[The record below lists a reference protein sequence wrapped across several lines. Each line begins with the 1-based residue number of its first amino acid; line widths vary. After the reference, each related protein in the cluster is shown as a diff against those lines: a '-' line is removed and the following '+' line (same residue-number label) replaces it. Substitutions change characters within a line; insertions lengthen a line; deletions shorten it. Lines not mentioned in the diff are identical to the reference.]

1 MADSMG
7 SHLQRQTVFR
17 SDKKWVYRIPSLFYE
32 GETKTLLAFS
42 EQRGSSNDASS
53 KYLVMSRGRLKEED
67 NSIEWSEPERVEKAH
82 LHGHRPMNPCP
93 LYEKTSKTLFLFF
106 ICVEGTYP
114 EWMQIFFNR
123 NKARLCYIK
132 SNDGGQSWSEVTDL
146 TDVLS
151 EIGTWA
157 TFAVGPG
164 HGIQTESGRL
174 IVPMYRYVWNTLCYQ
189 PPNALYLFSENKG
202 VNWHLSSIIKKESLE
217 CEMAEVSDDTGL
229 KYIYCNARSRK
240 SYRVEALDK
249 NDGAGFTVLKQDET
263 LVEEGCHGS
272 VVSFPAQS
280 QVTHDG
286 DQSQNLNKWLLFSHP
301 SHKSKRIDLGVYLNE
316 TPLLAK
322 TWSKPWIMNSGPSGY
337 SDLAY
342 IGEGRFVCLFECGES
357 SEIEQ
362 IASVVFSYSDIK
374 RRIEVDDQE

>member
-1 MADSMG
+1 MTDSTG
-7 SHLQRQTVFR
+7 SHLQRQTVFK
-17 SDKKWVYRIPSLFYE
+17 SDRKRVYRIPSLFYE
-32 GETKTLLAFS
+32 RESETLLAFA
-42 EQRGSSNDASS
+42 EQRKSYKDASS
-53 KYLVMSRGRLKEED
+53 KHLVMSRGRLKEEN
-67 NSIEWSEPERVEKAH
+67 NSIEWSAPTRVEKAH

-106 ICVEGTYP
+106 ICVEGNYS
-114 EWMQIFFNR
+114 EFYQIHFNK

-151 EIGTWA
+151 EIRTWA

-174 IVPMYRYVWNTLCYQ
+174 IVPMYRYVWRTLCDQ
-189 PPNALYLFSENKG
+189 PPNALYLFSNDQG
-202 VNWHLSSIIKKESLE
+202 VNWHLSSIIEKESLE

-229 KYIYCNARSRK
+229 KYIYCNARCK
-240 SYRVEALDK
+240 ESYRVEALDR
-249 NDGAGFTVLKQDET
+249 AGFTVLEQDET

-280 QVTHDG
+280 EVSQDD

-357 SEIEQ
+357 DEIEQ
-362 IASVVFSYSDIK
+362 IASVVFRYSDVK
-374 RRIEVDDQE
+374 QGIEVDDQEQIR